1 MARRRKGLVEI
12 LFPELHRAYRK
23 AKHDMRPDR
32 AAGRV
37 LSIPEIKAG
46 LRTSTRT
53 SAASRKKQ
61 IAKGKVVPTKKTA
74 AKKTTKA
81 ADPYAAALGI
91 PAQNRAAAAG
101 QAKSAQSAK
110 KAAAPRTAK
119 AASTPVPVR
128 NPDGT
133 FNGSR
138 SVPTFGP
145 AEQERNRQAWTGYV
159 DPALRV
165 RNSRTRRG

>member
-1 MARRRKGLVEI
+1 MARRRRSPLKKALHAMAPHRVLWRVMSG
-12 LFPELHRAYRK
+12 PEVV
-23 AKHDMRPDR
+23 R
-32 AAGRV
+32 AARSTFG
-37 LSIPEIKAG
+37 
-46 LRTSTRT
+46 TFTRT

-74 AKKTTKA
+74 AKKTAKR

-91 PAQNRAAAAG
+91 PAQNRAAAAR
-101 QAKSAQSAK
+101 QAKSAQPVK

-138 SVPTFGP
+138 SVSTFGP

-159 DPALRV
+159 DPTLRI
-165 RNSRTRRG
+165 RNSRTRRS